1 MFMAQI
7 WAIGFQRID
16 RTKYT
21 NDLTNVDLINNR
33 LNFNY

>member
-1 MFMAQI
+1 MI
-7 WAIGFQRID
+7 NLLSYCID